1 MAIIIIRTIIIYL
14 ALLVTMRV
22 LGKRQLGE
30 LELSEFVV
38 AALIADLASHPL
50 QDLGIPMINGLVPI
64 FTLFCCE
71 VLITGLSLK
80 SIRLRGF
87 LFGKPSFLI
96 VRGKID
102 QAEMRKSRF
111 TSEELMQELR
121 SKSCTD
127 ISSVEYGILET
138 DGTLNVI
145 LFPAERPA
153 TAGQLGIST
162 SDGGYPSIVIN
173 DGRVI
178 DTNLRKLGLDRNWL
192 SAELK
197 RQGRGS
203 EKDIFLMTVNQSRKV
218 YISVKEAVQWKNRLS
233 LTTEASE
240 QIFCCPAG
248 AMTVRAMTGAA
259 WSSRC
264 GTRGTRSFPRNST
277 AAAE

>member
-71 VLITGLSLK
+71 VLITGMSLK

-162 SDGGYPSIVIN
+162 ADGGYPSIVIN

-178 DTNLRKLGLDRNWL
+178 DTNLQKLGLDRSWL

-197 RQGRGS
+197 RQGKGS
-203 EKDIFLMTVNQSRKV
+203 EKDIFLMTVNQRREV
-218 YISVKEAVQWKNRLS
+218 YISVKEAQ
-233 LTTEASE
+233 
-240 QIFCCPAG
+240 Q
-248 AMTVRAMTGAA
+248 
-259 WSSRC
+259 
-264 GTRGTRSFPRNST
+264 
-277 AAAE
+277 

>member
-80 SIRLRGF
+80 SIRLRG
-87 LFGKPSFLI
+87 
-96 VRGKID
+96 KID

-153 TAGQLGIST
+153 TAGHLGIST

-178 DTNLRKLGLDRNWL
+178 DTNLQKLGLDRNWL

-197 RQGRGS
+197 RQGSDS
-203 EKDIFLMTVNQSRKV
+203 EKHKLLMTENQPPEV
-218 YISVKEAVQWKNRLS
+218 YIS
-233 LTTEASE
+233 
-240 QIFCCPAG
+240 
-248 AMTVRAMTGAA
+248 
-259 WSSRC
+259 
-264 GTRGTRSFPRNST
+264 
-277 AAAE
+277 